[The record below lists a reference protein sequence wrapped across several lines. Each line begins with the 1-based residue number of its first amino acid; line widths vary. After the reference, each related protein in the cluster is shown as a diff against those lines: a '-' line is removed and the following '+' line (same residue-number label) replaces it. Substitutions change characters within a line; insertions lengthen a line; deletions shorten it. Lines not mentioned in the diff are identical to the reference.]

1 MAKNKNGKR
10 VYESTRREC
19 VKEFDKTLTSFQV
32 NLDRIVHLL
41 EEAEDLVASIED
53 DRTGRK
59 EVANKLESV
68 YVQLRSM
75 FEHCHSADVEDFGIC
90 IDQLTHTK

>member
-10 VYESTRREC
+10 VYENTRREC
-19 VKEFDKTLTSFQV
+19 VKEFEKTLTIFQV

-41 EEAEDLVASIED
+41 EEAEDLVSSIED
-53 DRTGRK
+53 ERTGRK

-68 YVQLRSM
+68 YEQLRSR
-75 FEHCHSADVEDFGIC
+75 FNGHDENVEDFGIC